1 MWKHPYVVCMVGI
14 WFVGQT
20 FDCVVVIVFV
30 CCSWFCMVHEFFH
43 IAGIQFVWQA
53 FDLYGRGH
61 AWELDVNPEKFGDR
75 SVGKVRACG
84 AHA

>member
-1 MWKHPYVVCMVGI
+1 MHV
-14 WFVGQT
+14 
-20 FDCVVVIVFV
+20 
-30 CCSWFCMVHEFFH
+30 FFH